1 MIAKRTGRAGRLL
14 KGLLVWL
21 GLVAL
26 AGALRAQDIVLADFE
41 ATNYAWLPGGSWTVT
56 GSAMGPGP
64 AQGTL
69 AGQQAVSGYLG
80 KGLVNTFYNGDAS
93 TGTLTSPPFTITR
106 TYLKFLIGAGNHR
119 TQTCV
124 NLLVGGKVVF
134 SAVGMGDREAL
145 DWLQWNVS
153 GYLNQTAQ
161 LQIVDACT
169 NGWGHINVDQITET
183 ATSLPNR
190 LVATNHYL
198 NLPVSYAGPS
208 HLVELLQ
215 NGLVI
220 HEFNL
225 ALVTNGTPDY
235 YAFLDLTAF
244 QGELLVRVDSAAANA
259 SQLTALVQATNILT
273 TTPIYQETT
282 RPVYHYTARR
292 GWLNDPNGMVFYD
305 GQYHLYYQHNPYGTE
320 WDNMHWGSAVST
332 NLVQWQELPEA
343 LYPDW
348 LGAMW
353 SGSAVVDENNSA
365 GFGTNALV
373 AFYTAAGGHSNNP
386 RMSAGQLFTQ
396 CLAYSLDQGVTWTK
410 YTNNP
415 VIPNLVG
422 GDNRDPK
429 VIWYA
434 PGNKWVLV
442 LWLNNHDFGF
452 FSSTDLKHWTQTSTF
467 TFPGVIEVPELF
479 QLPLDG
485 NPNNLSWV
493 FWAGAGNYYT
503 GQFDGNTFTALN
515 GPNVIRQGNS
525 MAAAQTFNNIPAAD
539 GRRILISQGTVNFT
553 GVPFNSIMNFP
564 VVLTLQ
570 SAPSGPWLDANPVAE
585 IAQLRLTTNTWPA
598 QSLVNGANALAGMS
612 GEAFDLDA
620 QFQPG
625 ATNQVVFNL
634 AGTPVVY
641 NAASRTVACAGLTNA
656 LSPSNGVVHL
666 RFLVDRGSVEIFG
679 NGGFLYMP
687 MSVTPVAGPQPLGM
701 TAIGSGVQLVSLSLY
716 HLGTTWATAANV
728 PPPAITGQPASVTTD
743 LGGPAGFNVTATGLG
758 ALTYQWLSNGVPVV
772 GATLPNLNLYPVSG
786 ASANYSVMV
795 ANSGGAVTSSVA
807 PLTVIPPYNVACWR
821 MEAQITAPNSA
832 GVGAFTGVVDS
843 DTTVGQGIYTTGI
856 LPAAIDDLITFNGLP
871 GNPVTLATNTAPS
884 SMFVNA
890 HGPGSFS
897 YDAESITNV
906 DGALFFP
913 QDQYGDEMDFTGP
926 FSIELFFATD
936 GNQSG
941 AGTMELAAQGTD
953 TGQTFRYGID
963 MNEAATGGV
972 RFKVANASLGLTNYV
987 DLAGANYADGQW
999 HYLLAVCDTLAGTN
1013 GQLRLTIA
1021 NADGSL
1027 AVATNNLP
1035 AGFLPLPATDNGNLF
1050 LGRNTYPLAANPQ
1063 TFRGFLD
1070 EVQITAG
1077 VVPDAW
1083 RIGNTVLVANAPVA
1097 APGSPV
1103 YGGTAVTLSETPTGR
1118 TPFFFQWQVNGINVP
1133 GATNSSLVLPGL
1145 AANTTNYYSVVVSNN
1160 TAASLSP
1167 SLTLVVNAASA
1178 PQFAT
1183 QPSPPS
1189 ATNYLNGLATF
1200 TVGVAGSQ
1208 PISLQWQHNGT
1219 NLSGQTAP
1227 ALTVA
1232 NLRASDAGAYSVI
1245 AANAE
1250 GTNASQPAFLTVLPL
1265 PTSAPPNVTTFHNDN
1280 TRAGANTNEFLLTL
1294 ANVNVNTF
1302 GRLFSYAL
1310 DGYVYAQPLYVANLN
1325 VPGQGVH
1332 NVVFVATEHD
1342 SIYALDADSNAGP
1355 NGGVLWHVTPGIAPL
1370 SNNHEFGQRYGN
1382 GNYLDI
1388 VPEVGITGTPVI
1400 DPVAGVLYVNVLSR
1414 EVGATTNYYH
1424 RLHALSLTNGMEL
1437 PNSPVVVS
1445 ASVPGRGVDSSNGVV
1460 RFNARQ
1466 ENARPG
1472 LTLAGGLVYVAYGSF
1487 ADTDPYHGWVIGFNA
1502 TTLQPVTNLVYNTT
1516 PNATVAAF
1524 GANAAEGAL
1533 WMAGDG
1539 LCVDAAT
1546 NLYFETG
1553 NGSFS
1558 ANTNGGDYS
1567 DSFVKLA
1574 TTNGLRVADYFTPYN
1589 QAGLSAADE
1598 DLGSGGPLLLPDAVG
1613 GTAHPHLLVGCG
1625 KEGKIYLLDR
1635 DNLGKYNPAADTQ
1648 IVQEIPNAVGGT
1660 WSCPA
1665 YFNGLIYYQG
1675 LGDVLKAFAISNS
1688 VIATTPV
1695 SAAATSYG
1703 GAGGTPSISASGM
1716 GNAIAWSLQPDAF
1729 ASGGPAV
1736 LHAYNATNLA
1746 QELYNS
1752 SLNPTRDNPGGAV
1765 KMTTPTIAN
1774 GKVYVGG
1781 QYVLSV
1787 FGNGVFQP
1795 TPVIVPAGGLFT
1807 NAVTVTLSDTSPGV
1821 GLYYTLDGTLPTT
1834 NSTLYTA
1841 ALLLTNSASLQVIAS
1856 LPGTV
1861 ASAVA
1866 SASFSN
1872 SSATGTGAGLTGE
1885 YWTNTPSAAFTNL
1898 AFNVAPTLTRT
1909 DAVVNFN
1916 WNTTGPDPRIGQT
1929 VFTARWLGS
1938 VEPQYNETYTFSVT
1952 ADDGVRLWLNG
1963 QLLVDAWLDQA
1974 PTTYQGSITL
1984 KAQQLYNI
1992 RMDYY
1997 QGGGG
2002 AEASLAWSSPSTPLA
2017 VIPPT
2022 QLYPYTNP
2030 PPAVVLLS
2038 PTNAAAYTA
2047 SASVTLGAD
2056 ADAPFNPLSQVSFYA
2071 NGTLLGTAASPP
2083 YTLTATGLAAGNYA
2097 LTAVA
2102 VDGSGLGATS
2112 APVNITVL
2120 PATGQPYGLTTN
2132 AALPAFLNLPTT
2144 YQGPLPL
2151 LLSQTGVFSN
2161 TPAMIPTNGLIPYVP
2176 NTPLWSD
2183 GALKARYFSVPGS
2196 GAPPTPGQ
2204 QITFAPTG
2212 SWTFPAGSVFVKTFT
2227 LNTDTSNPGVVRR
2240 LETRLLVRDINGAV
2254 YGVTYK
2260 WRTDNSDADLLSNRL
2275 NETITITNATGLTTQ
2290 TWYYPSP
2297 ADCLTCHTPVAN
2309 YVLGLNTRQLN
2320 GNNTYP
2326 ATGVT
2331 DNQLRTLNRL
2341 GLLNPAF
2348 DEATITNLEK
2358 MSALTNLTATLQ
2370 DRSRSYLDANC
2381 AQCHQPGGTGISF
2394 DARYDTQ
2401 LASQNITNYPA
2412 AVTLGYDHACIV
2424 RSQDVWR
2431 SMIYAR
2437 VNTTNAAYKMPP
2449 LARNLIDTNAVAV
2462 FAGWINLLPGIP
2474 ALAPPV
2480 INPNGGNYQASVPVS
2495 VVDPNT
2501 NATIY
2506 YTLDGSLPTTN
2517 SLRFPGSLTFYN
2529 NATLAASAFAPGY
2542 NNSVAASA
2550 LFLVQPV
2557 AFTSQGFSNQVFQL
2571 GFTGIP
2577 GSNYVLQTTTNL
2589 INWAPLATNTALTN
2603 QFIWFDWQATNYP
2616 HRFYRVFQP

>member
-1 MIAKRTGRAGRLL
+1 MIAKRTGRAGVIL

-26 AGALRAQDIVLADFE
+26 VGGLPAQDILLADFE
-41 ATNYAWLPGGSWTVT
+41 ETNYAWLPGGSWTVIGT
-56 GSAMGPGP
+56 AMGPGP
-64 AQGTL
+64 AQGSL
-69 AGQQAVSGYLG
+69 AGQQVVSGYLG
-80 KGLVNTFYNGDAS
+80 KGLVNSFFNGDAS
-93 TGTLTSPPFTITR
+93 TGSLTSPPFTITR
-106 TYLKFLIGAGNHR
+106 KYLKFLIGAGNHR
-119 TQTCV
+119 GQTCI
-124 NLLVGGKVVF
+124 NLLIGGRVVL
-134 SAVGMGDREAL
+134 SAVGLGDREAL

-153 GYLNQTAQ
+153 VYLNQAVQ
-161 LQIVDACT
+161 LQIVDAYT

-183 ATSLPNR
+183 DTSLPNR

-198 NLPVSYAGPS
+198 NLPVSYTGPT

-220 HEFNL
+220 HEFNI
-225 ALVTNGTPDY
+225 ALVTNGPPDY

-259 SQLTALVQATNILT
+259 SQLAAMVQATNILT

-292 GWLNDPNGMVFYD
+292 GWLNDPNGMVWYN

-353 SGSAVVDENNSA
+353 SGSAVVDANNSA

-373 AFYTAAGGHSNNP
+373 AFYTAAGGHGNNP

-442 LWLNNHDFGF
+442 LWLNNNDFGF

-467 TFPGVIEVPELF
+467 TFPNVIEVPELF
-479 QLPLDG
+479 QLPLNG
-485 NPNNLSWV
+485 NTNNLEWV
-493 FWAGAGNYYT
+493 FWAGAGHYYN
-503 GQFDGNTFTALN
+503 GNFDGNTFSPLN
-515 GPNVIRQGNS
+515 GPNLIRQGNC
-525 MAAAQTFNNIPAAD
+525 MAAAQTFNNIPSAD
-539 GRRILISQGTVNFT
+539 GRRILISQGTVNFS

-570 SAPSGPWLDANPVAE
+570 SAPVGPWLYANPVAE
-585 IAQLRLTTNTWPA
+585 ISQLRLTTNVWSARPLTNG
-598 QSLVNGANALAGMS
+598 VNVLAAAS
-612 GEAFDLDA
+612 GEAFDLDV
-620 QFQPG
+620 QFQTG
-625 ATNQVVFNL
+625 ATNQLIFNL
-634 AGTPVVY
+634 AGTPVAY
-641 NAASRTVACAGLTNA
+641 DAASQTVECEGLSNP
-656 LSPSNGVVHL
+656 LSPSNGIVHL
-666 RFLVDRGSVEIFG
+666 RFLVDRGSVEVFG

-687 MSVTPVAGPQPLGM
+687 MSVPPVAGSRPLGL
-701 TAIGSGVQLVSLSLY
+701 TSTGGGVQLLSLSLY
-716 HLGTTWATAANV
+716 NLGTTWASAANA
-728 PPPAITGQPASVTTD
+728 PLPTITTQPAPVTTV
-743 LGGPAGFNVTATGLG
+743 LGGPAIFNVTATGLG
-758 ALTYQWLSNGVPVV
+758 ALTYQWLSNGVPVA
-772 GATLPNLNLYPVSG
+772 GATLPALNLFPVSG
-786 ASANYSVMV
+786 ASANYSVVV
-795 ANSGGAVTSSVA
+795 ASTGGAVTSSVV
-807 PLTVIPPYNVACWR
+807 PLTVIPPYNVAYWR
-821 MEAQITAPNSA
+821 MEAQITAPNAA
-832 GVGAFTGVVDS
+832 GVGTFTGVADS
-843 DTTVGQGIYTTGI
+843 DTALGQGIYTTGI
-856 LPAAIDDLITFNGLP
+856 LPAAIDDLITFNGLT
-871 GNPVTLATNTAPS
+871 GNPVTLATNTAPT
-884 SMFVNA
+884 SMFVNG
-890 HGPGSFS
+890 HGAGNNS
-897 YDAESITNV
+897 YNAEAISNV

-913 QDQYGDEMDFTGP
+913 RDQYGDEMDFTGP
-926 FSIELFFATD
+926 FSLELFFATD

-941 AGTMELAAQGTD
+941 AHSMELVSQGTD

-963 MNEAATGGV
+963 VNESAAGGI
-972 RFKVANASLGLTNYV
+972 RFKVANASLGFTNYV
-987 DLAGANYADGQW
+987 DLTRANYADGHW

-1013 GQLRLTIA
+1013 GQLRITIA
-1021 NADGSL
+1021 NADGPLVS
-1027 AVATNNLP
+1027 ATNNLP

-1050 LGRNTYPLAANPQ
+1050 LGRNTYPVAVNPQ
-1063 TFRGFLD
+1063 TFRGFID

-1077 VVPDAW
+1077 VVPDMW
-1083 RIGNTVLVANAPVA
+1083 RIGNTVLVANPPVA
-1097 APGSPV
+1097 VPGNPV
-1103 YGGTAVTLSETPTGR
+1103 YGGTTVTLSETPTGR
-1118 TPFFFQWQVNGINVP
+1118 APFFFQWQVNGVTIP
-1133 GATNSSLVLPGL
+1133 GATNSSLVLSNV
-1145 AANTTNYYSVVVSNN
+1145 AATSTNNYLVVVSNG
-1160 TAASLSP
+1160 TTSSTSP
-1167 SLTLVVNAASA
+1167 ALNLVVNAASA
-1178 PQFAT
+1178 PLFAT
-1183 QPSPPS
+1183 HPSPS
-1189 ATNYLNGLATF
+1189 AVSNYLNGLTTY
-1200 TVGVAGSQ
+1200 TVSVVGSQ
-1208 PISLQWQHNGT
+1208 PITLQWQHNGT
-1219 NLSGQTAP
+1219 NLPGQTAP
-1227 ALTVA
+1227 SLTLP
-1232 NLRASDAGAYSVI
+1232 NLRDSDAGIYRVV
-1245 AANAE
+1245 AANVF
-1250 GTNASQPAFLTVLPL
+1250 GTNASQSASLAVRPL
-1265 PTSAPPNVTTFHNDN
+1265 PNGVVPNVITFHNDN
-1280 TRAGANTNEFLLTL
+1280 TRDGASTNEFLLTP

-1310 DGYVYAQPLYVANLN
+1310 DGYVYAEPLYVANLN
-1325 VPGQGVH
+1325 LPGQGVH
-1332 NVVFVATEHD
+1332 NVVFVATEHN
-1342 SIYALDADSNAGP
+1342 SIYALDADNNAGA
-1355 NGGVLWHVTPGIAPL
+1355 NGGMLWHVTPGIAPL

-1414 EVGATTNYYH
+1414 EVGTTTNYYH
-1424 RLHALSLTNGMEL
+1424 RLHALSLTNGVEL
-1437 PNSPVVVS
+1437 PNSPVVVT
-1445 ASVPGRGVDSSNGVV
+1445 ASVPGVGVDSSNGVV

-1472 LTLAGGLVYVAYGSF
+1472 LTLAGGRVYVAYGSF

-1502 TTLQPVTNLVYNTT
+1502 ATLQPLTNFVYNTT
-1516 PNATVAAF
+1516 PNASAAAF

-1558 ANTNGGDYS
+1558 ANTNGGDYA

-1574 TTNGLRVADYFTPYN
+1574 TTNGLRVADYFTPFN
-1589 QAGLSAADE
+1589 QASLAAADE
-1598 DLGSGGPLLLPDAVG
+1598 DLGSGGPLLLPDSVG
-1613 GTAHPHLLVGCG
+1613 SAAHPHLLVGCG

-1635 DNLGKYNPAADTQ
+1635 DNLGKYNAAADTQ

-1665 YFNGLIYYQG
+1665 YFNGQIYYQG
-1675 LGDVLKAFAISNS
+1675 LGDVLKAFAISNG
-1688 VIATTPV
+1688 VIAPTPV
-1695 SAAATSYG
+1695 SAASTSYG
-1703 GAGGTPSISASGM
+1703 GAGGTPSISASGA

-1752 SLNPTRDNPGGAV
+1752 SLNLARDNPGGAV
-1765 KMTTPTIAN
+1765 KMTTPTLAN

-1781 QYVLSV
+1781 QYALSV

-1795 TPVIVPAGGLFT
+1795 APVISPAGGFFT
-1807 NAVTVTLSDTSPGV
+1807 NSVTVTLADNSPGV

-1866 SASFSN
+1866 SANFIN
-1872 SSATGTGAGLTGE
+1872 SSAIGVGAGLTGE
-1885 YWTNTPSAAFTNL
+1885 YWTNTTSAAFTNL
-1898 AFNVAPTLTRT
+1898 AFNVPPTLTRT
-1909 DAVVNFN
+1909 DAVVNFH
-1916 WNTTGPDPRIGQT
+1916 WNTNGPDPRIGQT
-1929 VFTARWLGS
+1929 VFTARWVGS

-1952 ADDGVRLWLNG
+1952 ADDGVRLWVNG

-1984 KAQQLYNI
+1984 KAQQIYNI

-1997 QGGGG
+1997 QDDGG
-2002 AEASLAWSSPSTPLA
+2002 AAAALAWSSPSTALA
-2017 VIPPT
+2017 VIPQT
-2022 QLYPYTNP
+2022 QLYSFTNP

-2047 SASVTLGAD
+2047 SASVTLSAD
-2056 ADAPFNPLSQVSFYA
+2056 ADAPFNPLSQVSFYT
-2071 NGTLLGTAASPP
+2071 NGLLLGSAASPP
-2083 YTLTATGLAAGNYA
+2083 YTLTATGLAPGNYA

-2102 VDGSGLGATS
+2102 MDGSGLGATS

-2120 PATGQPYGLTTN
+2120 PGTRQPYGLTTN
-2132 AALPAFLNLPTT
+2132 TALPAFLNLPATS
-2144 YQGPLPL
+2144 QGPLPL

-2183 GALKARYFSVPGS
+2183 GALKTRYFTLPGS

-2204 QITFAPTG
+2204 QIAFAPTG

-2227 LNTDTSNPGVVRR
+2227 LNTDTSNPNVLHR

-2260 WRTDNSDADLLSNRL
+2260 WRPDNSDADLLSNRL
-2275 NETITITNATGLTTQ
+2275 SETIAITNATGLTTQ

-2320 GNNTYP
+2320 GNTTYS

-2341 GLLNPAF
+2341 GLFNPAI
-2348 DEATITNLEK
+2348 DEATITNFEK

-2381 AQCHQPGGTGISF
+2381 AQCHQPGGSGITF
-2394 DARYDTQ
+2394 DARYDTP
-2401 LASQNITNYPA
+2401 LALQNITNYPA
-2412 AVTLGYDHACIV
+2412 AVTLGYDNACIV

-2431 SMIYAR
+2431 SMIYVR
-2437 VNTTNAAYKMPP
+2437 VNTTSAAYKMPP
-2449 LARNLIDTNAVAV
+2449 LARNLIDTNALAV
-2462 FAGWINLLPGIP
+2462 LADWINRLPGMP

-2480 INPNGGNYQASVPVS
+2480 INPNGGSYQASVPVT

-2501 NATIY
+2501 NAMIY

-2557 AFTSQGFSNQVFQL
+2557 AFTSQGFSNQVLQL

-2589 INWAPLATNTALTN
+2589 INWVPLATNTAQTN

>member
-1 MIAKRTGRAGRLL
+1 MIAKRTGRAGLIL

-21 GLVAL
+21 GLMAL
-26 AGALRAQDIVLADFE
+26 VGALQAQDILLADFE
-41 ATNYAWLPGGSWTVT
+41 ETNYAWLPGGSWTGT
-56 GSAMGPGP
+56 GTAMGPGP

-69 AGQQAVSGYLG
+69 SGQQAVSGYLG
-80 KGLVNTFYNGDAS
+80 NGLVNTFFSGDAS
-93 TGTLTSPPFTITR
+93 TGTLTSPSFTITR
-106 TYLKFLIGAGNHR
+106 NYIKFLIGAGNHR
-119 TQTCV
+119 GQTCI
-124 NLLVGGKVVF
+124 NLLVGGKVVM

-153 GYLNQTAQ
+153 SYHNQTAQ
-161 LQIVDACT
+161 IQIVDAYT

-183 ATSLPNR
+183 ATSLPNL
-190 LVATNHYL
+190 LVATKHYL
-198 NLPVSYAGPS
+198 NLPVSYTGTS

-220 HEFNL
+220 HEFNI
-225 ALVTNGTPDY
+225 ALVTNGLPDY

-259 SQLTALVQATNILT
+259 SQLAAMVQATNILT
-273 TTPIYQETT
+273 TVPIYQETT

-292 GWLNDPNGMVFYD
+292 GWLNDPNGMVYYN

-353 SGSAVVDENNSA
+353 SGSAVVDANNSA

-396 CLAYSLDQGVTWTK
+396 CLAYSLDLGVTWTK

-415 VIPNLVG
+415 VIPNLVD

-467 TFPGVIEVPELF
+467 TFPNVIEVPELF
-479 QLPLDG
+479 QLPLNG
-485 NPNNLSWV
+485 NTNNLEWV
-493 FWAGAGNYYT
+493 FWAGAGSYYT

-525 MAAAQTFNNIPAAD
+525 MAAAQTFNNIPTPD

-570 SAPSGPWLDANPVAE
+570 SAPAGPWLYANPVAE
-585 IAQLRLTTNTWPA
+585 IAQLRLTTNAWSA
-598 QSLVNGANALAGMS
+598 QPLPNGVNALAGLT

-625 ATNQVVFNL
+625 ATNQAVFNL

-641 NAASRTVACAGLTNA
+641 NAASQTVACEGLSKP
-656 LSPSNGVVHL
+656 LSPINGIVHL

-679 NGGFLYMP
+679 NDGLLYMP
-687 MSVTPVAGPQPLGM
+687 MSVTPVAGPQPLGL
-701 TAIGSGVQLVSLSLY
+701 TATGGGVQLLSLNLY
-716 HLGTTWATAANV
+716 NLGTTWATAANV
-728 PPPAITGQPASVTTD
+728 PLPTITTQPAPVTTD
-743 LGGPAGFNVTATGLG
+743 LGGPAVFSVAANGLG
-758 ALTYQWLSNGVPVV
+758 AITYQWLSNGVPVA
-772 GATLPNLNLYPVSG
+772 GATQPTLNLFPVSG
-786 ASANYSVMV
+786 TSANYSVVV
-795 ANSGGAVTSSVA
+795 ASTGGAVTSSVA
-807 PLTVIPPYNVACWR
+807 PLTVIPPYDLAYWR
-821 MEAQITAPNSA
+821 MEAQNTAPDNA
-832 GVGAFTGVVDS
+832 GVGAFTGVADS
-843 DTTVGQGIYTTGI
+843 DTVLGQGIYTTGI
-856 LPAAIDDLITFNGLP
+856 LPAAIDDLITFNGLT
-871 GNPVTLATNTAPS
+871 GNPVTLATNTAPAA
-884 SMFVNA
+884 MFVNSHSA
-890 HGPGSFS
+890 GNYS
-897 YDAESITNV
+897 YNAEAITNV

-941 AGTMELAAQGTD
+941 AGTMELVSQGTD

-963 MNEAATGGV
+963 VNESAAGGI
-972 RFKVANASLGLTNYV
+972 RFKVANASLGFTNYV
-987 DLAGANYADGQW
+987 DLTRANYADGQW
-999 HYLLAVCDTLAGTN
+999 HYLLAVCDTLAGMN
-1013 GQLRLTIA
+1013 GQLRITIA

-1027 AVATNNLP
+1027 VSATNNLP

-1050 LGRNTYPLAANPQ
+1050 LGRNTYPVAANPQ
-1063 TFRGFLD
+1063 TFRGFID

-1083 RIGNTVLVANAPVA
+1083 RIGNTVLVANLPVI
-1097 APGSPV
+1097 APGNPV
-1103 YGGTAVTLSETPTGR
+1103 YGGTTVTLSETPTGR
-1118 TPFFFQWQVNGINVP
+1118 APFFFQWQLNGVNVP
-1133 GATNSSLVLPGL
+1133 GETNNLLLLPNV
-1145 AANTTNYYSVVVSNN
+1145 AANSTNNYSVVVSNGN
-1160 TAASLSP
+1160 SSSTSP
-1167 SLTLVVNAASA
+1167 AVALVVNAASL
-1178 PQFAT
+1178 PLFTT
-1183 QPSPPS
+1183 QPSPS
-1189 ATNYLNGLATF
+1189 AVTNYLNGLAAF
-1200 TVGVAGSQ
+1200 TASVAGSQ
-1208 PISLQWQHNGT
+1208 PIALLWQHDGT
-1219 NLSGQTAP
+1219 NLPGQTAP
-1227 ALTVA
+1227 SVTLP
-1232 NLRASDAGAYSVI
+1232 NLRASDAGTYSVI
-1245 AANAE
+1245 AANAF
-1250 GTNASQPAFLTVLPL
+1250 GTNASQAARLTVLPL
-1265 PTSAPPNVTTFHNDN
+1265 PNSALPNITTFHNDN
-1280 TRAGANTNEFLLTL
+1280 TRAGANTNEFLLTP

-1310 DGYVYAQPLYVANLN
+1310 DGYVYAEPLYVANLTI
-1325 VPGQGVH
+1325 PGQGVH

-1342 SIYALDADSNAGP
+1342 SIYALDADSNAGT
-1355 NGGVLWHVTPGIAPL
+1355 NGGVLWHVTPGTAPL

-1414 EVGATTNYYH
+1414 EVGTTTNYYH

-1437 PNSPVVVS
+1437 PHSPVVVT
-1445 ASVPGRGVDSSNGVV
+1445 ASVPGVGVDSSNRVV
-1460 RFNARQ
+1460 TFNARQ

-1472 LTLAGGLVYVAYGSF
+1472 LTLAGGRVYVAYGSF

-1502 TTLQPVTNLVYNTT
+1502 ATFQPVTNFVYNTT

-1524 GANAAEGAL
+1524 GVNAAEGAL

-1567 DSFVKLA
+1567 DSFVKLS
-1574 TTNGLRVADYFTPYN
+1574 TTNGLRVADYFTPFN
-1589 QAGLSAADE
+1589 QASLAAVDE
-1598 DLGSGGPLLLPDAVG
+1598 DLGSGGPFLLPDSVG
-1613 GTAHPHLLVGCG
+1613 SVAHPHLLVGCG

-1665 YFNGLIYYQG
+1665 YFNGQIYYQG
-1675 LGDVLKAFAISNS
+1675 LGDVLKSFAISNG
-1688 VIATTPV
+1688 VVNIVPV

-1716 GNAIAWSLQPDAF
+1716 GNAIVWSLQPDAF

-1746 QELYNS
+1746 QEIYNS
-1752 SLNPTRDNPGGAV
+1752 SLNLARDNPGGAV
-1765 KMTTPTIAN
+1765 KMTTPAIAN

-1795 TPVIVPAGGLFT
+1795 TPVIAPAGGLFT
-1807 NAVTVTLSDTSPGV
+1807 NMVTVMLSDSSPGV
-1821 GLYYTLDGTLPTT
+1821 GLYYTLDGTPPTT
-1834 NSTLYTA
+1834 NSTLYTG
-1841 ALLLTNSASLQVIAS
+1841 ALLLTNSASLRVIAS

-1861 ASAVA
+1861 ASAMA
-1866 SASFSN
+1866 SASFIN
-1872 SSATGTGAGLTGE
+1872 SSATGTGAGLLGE
-1885 YWTNTPSAAFTNL
+1885 YWTNTTSTVFTNL
-1898 AFNVAPTLTRT
+1898 AFNVPPTLTRT
-1909 DAVVNFN
+1909 DAMVNFN

-1929 VFTARWLGS
+1929 IFTTRWLGS

-1952 ADDGVRLWLNG
+1952 ADDGVRLWVNG
-1963 QLLVDAWLDQA
+1963 QLLVDGWVDQA

-1992 RMDYY
+1992 RMDYS
-1997 QGGGG
+1997 QDGGG
-2002 AEASLAWSSPSTPLA
+2002 AEAVLAWSSPSTPLA
-2017 VIPPT
+2017 VIPQT
-2022 QLYPYTNP
+2022 QLYPFTNQ

-2038 PTNAAAYTA
+2038 PTNNATYTA
-2047 SASVTLGAD
+2047 SASVTLSAD
-2056 ADAPFNPLSQVSFYA
+2056 ADTPFNPLSQVSFYA
-2071 NGTLLGTAASPP
+2071 NGSLLGSVASPP
-2083 YTLTATGLAAGNYA
+2083 YDLTATGLAAGNYA

-2102 VDGSGLGATS
+2102 IDGSGLSATS
-2112 APVNITVL
+2112 APVNLAVL
-2120 PATGQPYGLTTN
+2120 PGTGQPYGLTNN
-2132 AALPAFLNLPTT
+2132 AALPPFLNMPAT
-2144 YQGPLPL
+2144 YQGALPL

-2161 TPAMIPTNGLIPYVP
+2161 TPAMIPTNGLIPYAP

-2183 GALKARYFSVPGS
+2183 GALKTRYFTVPGS
-2196 GAPPTPGQ
+2196 GGPPAPGQ
-2204 QITFAPTG
+2204 QIAFAPIG
-2212 SWTFPAGSVFVKTFT
+2212 SWTFPAGSVFVKTFS
-2227 LNTDTSNPGVVRR
+2227 LNTDTTNPNVVHR

-2260 WRTDNSDADLLSNRL
+2260 WRGDNSDADLLSNSL
-2275 NETITITNATGLTTQ
+2275 TETITITNATGLTTQ

-2320 GNNTYP
+2320 GNATYP
-2326 ATGVT
+2326 GTGVT

-2348 DEATITNLEK
+2348 DEATITNFEK

-2381 AQCHQPGGTGISF
+2381 AQCHQPGGTGITF
-2394 DARYDTQ
+2394 DARYDTP

-2412 AVTLGYDHACIV
+2412 AVTLGYDNACIL

-2437 VNTTNAAYKMPP
+2437 VNTTNPAYKMPP
-2449 LARNLIDTNAVAV
+2449 LARNLIDTNAVSV
-2462 FAGWINLLPGIP
+2462 LAGWINSLPGIP
-2474 ALAPPV
+2474 ALPPPV
-2480 INPNGGNYQASVPVS
+2480 ITPNGGSFQALVPVT
-2495 VVDPNT
+2495 VTNLNP

-2517 SLRFPGSLTFYN
+2517 SLRYPGSLTFYN
-2529 NATLAASAFAPGY
+2529 SATLAASAFAPGY

-2557 AFTSQGFSNQVFQL
+2557 AFTAQGFTNQVFQL

-2577 GSNYVLQTTTNL
+2577 GSNYVLQATTNL
-2589 INWAPLATNTALTN
+2589 VNWTPLATNATFTN

-2616 HRFYRVFQP
+2616 HRFYRAVQQ